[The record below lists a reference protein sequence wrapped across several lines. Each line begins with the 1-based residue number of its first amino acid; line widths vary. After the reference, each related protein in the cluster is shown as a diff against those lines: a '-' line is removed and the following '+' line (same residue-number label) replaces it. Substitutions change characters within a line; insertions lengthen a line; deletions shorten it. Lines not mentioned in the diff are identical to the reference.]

1 MASILQVWLLACWL
15 TVVACS
21 SWQDEHY
28 AQFQQQL
35 QRIQQQPRQF
45 GERNGYSHKF
55 ARGKE
60 YQEPDNKQALFGELR
75 QFGPPEGQGYSWDS
89 FQQQQAGPWKDER
102 GNTAVIPQQHVYSPT
117 ADVTFQDKLSRRD
130 DFHQQSN
137 SNQREYVP
145 QHSNPLPHDWPVQ
158 DDFPRQEE
166 MVRLGER
173 VAWDQGEGR
182 NRRQSLEHHG
192 QPADGYF
199 QYINVPAPKEYE
211 FGFNRGERAPQA
223 DRIARK
229 S

>member
-1 MASILQVWLLACWL
+1 MGTMIDFQVHTGQTSTSTSTKYACQYFVEPMLQVWLLACWL
-15 TVVACS
+15 TMVACS

-55 ARGKE
+55 TRGRE
-60 YQEPDNKQALFGELR
+60 YQEPDSKQALFGELR
-75 QFGPPEGQGYSWDS
+75 QFGPPEGKGYSWDS
-89 FQQQQAGPWKDER
+89 FEHQQAVPWKDGR
-102 GNTAVIPQQHVYSPT
+102 GNAAVIPQQHVYSPE
-117 ADVTFQDKLSRRD
+117 ADGPFQDELSRRD

-145 QHSNPLPHDWPVQ
+145 QHSNPLPHDFPVQ

-173 VAWDQGEGR
+173 VAWEQGEAR
-182 NRRQSLEHHG
+182 NRWTSTWVSLT
-192 QPADGYF
+192 
-199 QYINVPAPKEYE
+199 V
-211 FGFNRGERAPQA
+211 GFSGDNR
-223 DRIARK
+223 
-229 S
+229 